1 MGRREEL
8 GSRIRDAVD
17 KHSNN
22 GSYSEMS
29 QAFFGMDVAAH
40 EHVEA
45 YTSGVVQG
53 WMYGTILPRLATL
66 RAIAKAAHFD
76 GTAVGL
82 GWLVYGADYARVA
95 IDEENFLR
103 YYGNEQTLIAHR
115 DADDALSD

>member
-40 EHVEA
+40 EHVEP
-45 YTSGVVQG
+45 YTAGVVQG
-53 WMYGTILPRLATL
+53 WMYGTILPSLDTL
-66 RAIAKAAHFD
+66 RAIAKAAGFD
-76 GTAVGL
+76 GTVVGL
-82 GWLVYGADYARVA
+82 QWLAYGSDYTNVA
-95 IDEENFLR
+95 IDEESYLR
-103 YYGNEQTLIAHR
+103 YYGVERKLMR
-115 DADDALSD
+115 R